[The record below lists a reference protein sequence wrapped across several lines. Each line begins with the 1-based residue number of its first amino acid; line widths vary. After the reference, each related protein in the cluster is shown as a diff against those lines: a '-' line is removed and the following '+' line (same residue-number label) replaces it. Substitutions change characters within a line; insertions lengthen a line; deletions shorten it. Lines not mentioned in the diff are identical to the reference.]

1 MKICALDVAAGH
13 FRGRGDEAFES
24 AVGVQF
30 AANVQSSSGVVA
42 APMPAAPTSD
52 SACICRFAVAWFS
65 AARQGFAETPVPKAL
80 TITRDDDTAVLREAA
95 RRSNDA
101 DAKERMLALALVLEE
116 YKRGEAGKLRGMD
129 RRTLRGWVPPHGIP
143 FVEEPGAS
151 PRLPRATGHRSFPNA
166 AGMRRPSR
174 A

>member
-1 MKICALDVAAGH
+1 M
-13 FRGRGDEAFES
+13 
-24 AVGVQF
+24 
-30 AANVQSSSGVVA
+30 
-42 APMPAAPTSD
+42 
-52 SACICRFAVAWFS
+52 
-65 AARQGFAETPVPKAL
+65 PKAL

-129 RRTLRGWVPPHGIP
+129 RRTLRGWVPPHRIP